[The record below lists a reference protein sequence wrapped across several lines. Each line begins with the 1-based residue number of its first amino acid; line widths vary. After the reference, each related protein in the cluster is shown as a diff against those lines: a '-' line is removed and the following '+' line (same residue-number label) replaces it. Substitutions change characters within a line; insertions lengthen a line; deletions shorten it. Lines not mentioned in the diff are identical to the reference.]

1 MKIRTAIKLILTGM
15 ALVVCGV
22 AIKLIAHHTSPEQL
36 MVVLRRE
43 VENSLNA
50 TLDLA
55 SARLDLTGT
64 LHLDGVALTLSGQEQ
79 PLFRCEKIV
88 VGLDR
93 SELLRRRAVPSKV
106 VLVQPTF
113 NLAYEPRTDSWNFE
127 AAQLKAQGEGTLPA
141 GLLSGGVVLEQATVA
156 VRHADL
162 YGHDEPKTY
171 DGLYLRLARDSA
183 SAASWRAEGRFR
195 TGILAG
201 TAVQGWFVA
210 EEHPRY
216 ALTVKCESLS
226 TGEDLWRAIPYG
238 RRIWEGYEVAGR
250 LGVEAVLKSSPDGL
264 PRYSLTVTMLDASAR
279 SDLFPG
285 RLSSINGVTEV
296 ADGGA
301 VIRELTGLI
310 PPTEFGLDAAAEP
323 PAYLRLSGTGRLDG
337 PGGTY
342 RVSVTDFPL
351 CRHSVQAIPEVGPD
365 LWERLRPSGRADLT
379 IALRER
385 DTGGAPEFSG
395 VAELHDVTLHPAEVP
410 RALEGIAGRVVFDTD
425 GVRIENVRGAIGQ
438 ARGAGAEASGIKPRF
453 VANGT
458 VAARNV
464 GTDLRIAVSSLA
476 TDEELVKSIP
486 GLGEQVWESLRPEVI
501 LDADVAIRQQPGQ
514 DQPTVK
520 ARLDLD
526 EGRLSPRGLPMP
538 LEDVSGRVSVD
549 ASGVLLSSLRAVATQ
564 RDPNGAVNL
573 AHVAANGTVRFDGR
587 DSALEVVVRNVRTSE
602 ELLKA
607 IPGAGEDVWELL
619 RPEVDVDAVVLLT
632 GRPEPGQNSVSGIL
646 SLHGGR
652 MTPAVLG
659 GLAVDNVSGTVKI
672 DEDSVSLER
681 LAATVDTG
689 DGAQA
694 ADWSRCTVEVR
705 GLVQPGAERAEL
717 DVAARGLVVTDR
729 LLAAVPTVGELI
741 RQAAQP
747 HGTLSLSGR
756 ILYDAKA
763 EEALHYLLNV
773 DVHDAS
779 LALEGLPIDAFSGR
793 LLLTEQRAE
802 SRDFSG
808 ATCGGHFEGALAIRY
823 NAGPEPATY
832 RAQVQFGRVKLSELI
847 ARLGGKSPKLSG
859 LISGEVQVSGPVDDL
874 KAGTGEGRLSL
885 TEGDLWGT
893 PFFIGLLNLLHLAV
907 PAEGAPSVAGQASLQ
922 LGEGSVQ
929 VKELELIGEGLNV
942 SGEGTVGLDGRLA
955 LTLVAIGAPAK
966 RTGIPVISSV
976 VGWALQAVER
986 ELLRI
991 DVSGSV
997 GKPEF
1002 RSQVLSKITWPLR
1015 SLRSVL
1021 YSPFVKADAQKA
1033 EPK

>member
-1 MKIRTAIKLILTGM
+1 MVLI
-15 ALVVCGV
+15 VCGV

-36 MVVLRRE
+36 MGVLRRE

-55 SARLDLTGT
+55 SARLDFTGT

-79 PLFRCEKIV
+79 PLFRCEEIV

-113 NLAYEPRTDSWNFE
+113 NLAYERRTNSWNFE
-127 AAQLKAQGEGTLPA
+127 AAQLKGQGKGTLPA

-162 YGHDEPKTY
+162 YGDDEPRTY
-171 DGLYLRLARDSA
+171 DGLHLRLARDSA

-195 TGILAG
+195 TGTLAG
-201 TAVQGWFVA
+201 TAVQGWLVA

-216 ALTVKCESLS
+216 ALSVKCESLS

-238 RRIWEGYEVAGR
+238 RHIWEGYEVAGR
-250 LGVEAVLKSSPDGL
+250 LGVEAVLRSSPDGL
-264 PRYSLTVTMLDASAR
+264 PHYSLTVTMLDASAR
-279 SDLFPG
+279 SDLFPV
-285 RLSSINGVTEV
+285 RVSSINGVVQVTDDSV
-296 ADGGA
+296 
-301 VIRELTGLI
+301 VIKDFTGLI
-310 PPTEFGLDAAAEP
+310 PPAEFGLDAAAES
-323 PAYLRLSGTGRLDG
+323 PARLRLSATARLDG

-342 RVSVTDFPL
+342 RVSVSDLPL
-351 CRHSVQAIPEVGPD
+351 CRHSLQAIPEVGPD
-365 LWERLRPSGRADLT
+365 LWERLRPHGRADVT
-379 IALRER
+379 ITLREP
-385 DTGGAPEFSG
+385 DTGGAPAFSG
-395 VAELHDVTLHPAEVP
+395 VAELRDVTLHPAEVP
-410 RALEGIAGRVVFDTD
+410 RALEGIAGRVVFGTD

-438 ARGAGAEASGIKPRF
+438 PGGAGAEAGRIKPRF

-458 VAARNV
+458 IAASNV

-486 GLGEQVWESLRPEVI
+486 GLGEQVWESLRPEVV
-501 LDADVAIRQQPGQ
+501 LDADVAIRQRPGQ
-514 DQPTVK
+514 DRPTVK

-526 EGRLSPRGLPMP
+526 EGRLSPRALPMP
-538 LEDVSGRVSVD
+538 LEDVSGRVCVD
-549 ASGVLLSSLRAVATQ
+549 AGGVLLSNVRAVATQ
-564 RDPNGAVNL
+564 RDPNGTANL
-573 AHVAANGTVRFDGR
+573 AHVVANGTVRFDGR
-587 DSALEVVVRNVRTSE
+587 DSALEVVMRNVRTSE
-602 ELLKA
+602 KLLKA
-607 IPGAGEDVWELL
+607 IPGVGEDVWELL

-632 GRPEPGQNSVSGIL
+632 GRPEPGRSSVSGIL

-652 MTPAVLG
+652 MTPAALG
-659 GLAVDNVSGTVKI
+659 GLALDNVSGTVKI
-672 DEDSVSLER
+672 DEDSVSVER

-689 DGAQA
+689 DGAEA
-694 ADWSRCTVEVR
+694 TDWSRCTVEVR
-705 GLVQPGAERAEL
+705 GLVQPGAQRAEL

-729 LLAAVPTVGELI
+729 LLAAVPTFGELI

-747 HGTLSLSGR
+747 RGMLSLSGR
-756 ILYDAKA
+756 ILYDPKA

-779 LALEGLPIDAFSGR
+779 FALGGLPVDAFSGR

-802 SRDFSG
+802 SKDFSG
-808 ATCGGHFEGALAIRY
+808 ATCGGHFEGALTIRY
-823 NAGPEPATY
+823 NAAEQPATY

-847 ARLGGKSPKLSG
+847 TRLGGEGQDLSG
-859 LISGEVQVSGPVDDL
+859 LISGEVQVSGPVQDP
-874 KAGTGEGRLSL
+874 KAGTGEGRVSL
-885 TEGDLWGT
+885 IEGDPWGT

-907 PAEGAPSVAGQASLQ
+907 PAEGAPSVAGQASFR

-929 VKELELIGEGLNV
+929 VKELELLGDGLNV
-942 SGEGTVGLDGRLA
+942 SGQGTVGLDGKLA
-955 LTLVAIGAPAK
+955 LTLVTVGAPAK
-966 RTGIPVISSV
+966 RRGIPVISSV
-976 VGWALQAVER
+976 VGWALRAVER
-986 ELLRI
+986 ELLLI
-991 DVSGSV
+991 EVSGTLAEP
-997 GKPEF
+997 KF

-1021 YSPFVKADAQKA
+1021 YSPFAKADAQKA
-1033 EPK
+1033 DPR